1 MTLLR
6 ERGAFG
12 QFSYLSGLELDP
24 EDAGRLDVVDATIT
38 QTGFFVEATTGEAR
52 LLNEGDPTPAGV
64 WIAQRDLDT
73 LRQGMPNLEE
83 PHGFGEGFGTQGPQL
98 GGDRSYPEED
108 SGGTRRVA
116 HREDEPDSSELRPA
130 TDGFLSTTTTTTQTQ
145 ATGTG
150 TDGGGS

>member
-6 ERGAFG
+6 ERGAFD
-12 QFSYLSGLELDP
+12 QFSHLAELAIDP
-24 EDAGRLDVVDATIT
+24 DDAGRLDVADASVA

-52 LLNEGDPTPAGV
+52 LLSEGEPTPAGT
-64 WIAQRDLDT
+64 WIAQRDLDE
-73 LRQGMPNLEE
+73 LRQGMPNLDE

-116 HREDEPDSSELRPA
+116 HREDEADPTELVPA
-130 TDGFLSTTTTTTQTQ
+130 TDGFLSTTTTTTQAQ

-150 TDGGGS
+150 SDGGAL

>member
-1 MTLLR
+1 MTMLR
-6 ERGAFG
+6 ECGAFDR
-12 QFSYLSGLELDP
+12 FTHLAGLDIDP
-24 EDAGRLDVVDATIT
+24 DDAGRLDVADATVA
-38 QTGFFVEATTGEAR
+38 QTGYFVEATTGEAR
-52 LLNEGDPTPAGV
+52 LLAEGEPTPDGT

-73 LRQGMPNLEE
+73 LREGLPNPEE

-116 HREDEPDSSELRPA
+116 HREDEGDNSELRPA

-150 TDGGGS
+150 TDGGAS